1 MNLEV
6 KSRLKYLNKKLKSE
20 TALTFQDINH
30 MQGAYKD
37 LTECQALL
45 AKNVSKVMLFNLAQ
59 MIMLIIFRTLNA
71 VVFCVMAEEENTK
84 SISWCATNLVYTID
98 CMWRFS
104 MIAWSCG
111 SLQAE
116 VSLYVDLLHSETLSH
131 GPYRNNEIKSL
142 ESYNGDSSVLKLNLC
157 ISNDRSRIP
166 LSLNYVL
173 HGKFATI

>member
-1 MNLEV
+1 MNLEE
-6 KSRLKYLNKKLKSE
+6 KSRLKFLNKKLKSE
-20 TALTFQDINH
+20 TALSFQDIKH
-30 MQGAYKD
+30 MQGAYKE

-71 VVFCVMAEEENTK
+71 VVFCVMAEEENAK

-104 MIAWSCG
+104 MITWSCG

-116 VSLYVDLLHSETLSH
+116 VSLYGLYVDFLQSDTLNIFSW
-131 GPYRNNEIKSL
+131 PLYLKNKICRNHCL
-142 ESYNGDSSVLKLNLC
+142 
-157 ISNDRSRIP
+157 
-166 LSLNYVL
+166 
-173 HGKFATI
+173 A